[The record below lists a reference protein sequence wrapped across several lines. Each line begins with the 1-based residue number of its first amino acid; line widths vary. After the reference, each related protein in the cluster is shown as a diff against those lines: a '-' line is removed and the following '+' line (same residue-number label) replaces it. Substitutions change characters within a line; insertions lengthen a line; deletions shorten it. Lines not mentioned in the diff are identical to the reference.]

1 MKNINDI
8 KNVYYINL
16 VSRPDR
22 KTKFEDE
29 MKKLNIQA
37 NRFNAIKNKFGALGC
52 SLSHLNLLKY
62 AKINNLDHILIMEDD
77 ILFLNPEIFIN
88 SINKFLSSKI
98 NFDVLLIAGN
108 NMGPYSKIDDFCV
121 KINKCQ
127 TTTGYL
133 VKQHYY
139 DTLIQNFEQG
149 VYKLSNNLNRL
160 NDFAIDQYWTN
171 LQLIDNWY
179 LLTPLTVTQR
189 PDYSDIEKR
198 IINYNIVML
207 DLDKTYL
214 RQVGVIKEKEKQ
226 KEKIANTLNDII
238 KNI

>member
-29 MKKLNIQA
+29 IKKLNIQA